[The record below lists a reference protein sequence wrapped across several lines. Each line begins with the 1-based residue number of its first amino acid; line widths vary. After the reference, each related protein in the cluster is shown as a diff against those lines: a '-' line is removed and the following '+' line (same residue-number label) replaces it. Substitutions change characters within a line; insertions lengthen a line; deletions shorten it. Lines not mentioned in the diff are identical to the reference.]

1 MVENPSSEPSVNPV
15 GLQIAQAF
23 GVENVYLLRHVT
35 DEEFSKKC
43 EEMLSEKK
51 KTFADILAWR
61 DYMEDIKN
69 PRPQLYV
76 VTARIVDTVSK
87 LPLPDGEAYNGFQ
100 DKRSISWFV
109 KEIQGTSKLFQL
121 SCRAEWLF
129 LTNACKPLVRSAM
142 LKQVECNCGDEVWM
156 HDYDQMLAV
165 AEDYLTTK
173 YRRSDDP
180 SRYEARIINVR
191 QRSAESVY
199 AYLDRVTELVS
210 QGQNCGLQLSPEQ
223 VCSAFRLGLLGRLR
237 KTANVQFST
246 VTRASTLAS
255 ELTRFSELNPWVLE
269 SSSTDRVETALIAAG
284 LVLSTDVMKKT
295 FSTAS
300 DELVATR
307 QVTMCLILLDAKSTE
322 FMLYW
327 QPYVIDTGLPGCD
340 GLFGRDILQWGDTG
354 LEVLTTDGL
363 LSISK
368 FLCTAD
374 ELKCCQST
382 YRIDE
387 DLLLPPDDNLVCD
400 RDAMGPVDDDND
412 DTGTITSCADN
423 VDPKLLK
430 VNRLEV
436 ETVLI
441 LIPYHY
447 FCLINRPLL
456 LLLNQHDIVIG
467 PGCDLTRGS

>member
-1 MVENPSSEPSVNPV
+1 MVNMVENPSSEPSVNPV

-69 PRPQLYV
+69 PRPQLCESSTASRTHGSLTSDEPDV

-173 YRRSDDP
+173 AKIAASNFHQNKSAVHSDLAYSAD
-180 SRYEARIINVR
+180 YEKLPMYN
-191 QRSAESVY
+191 
-199 AYLDRVTELVS
+199 
-210 QGQNCGLQLSPEQ
+210 
-223 VCSAFRLGLLGRLR
+223 FRL
-237 KTANVQFST
+237 
-246 VTRASTLAS
+246 
-255 ELTRFSELNPWVLE
+255 
-269 SSSTDRVETALIAAG
+269 
-284 LVLSTDVMKKT
+284 
-295 FSTAS
+295 
-300 DELVATR
+300 
-307 QVTMCLILLDAKSTE
+307 
-322 FMLYW
+322 
-327 QPYVIDTGLPGCD
+327 
-340 GLFGRDILQWGDTG
+340 
-354 LEVLTTDGL
+354 
-363 LSISK
+363 
-368 FLCTAD
+368 
-374 ELKCCQST
+374 
-382 YRIDE
+382 
-387 DLLLPPDDNLVCD
+387 
-400 RDAMGPVDDDND
+400 
-412 DTGTITSCADN
+412 
-423 VDPKLLK
+423 
-430 VNRLEV
+430 
-436 ETVLI
+436 
-441 LIPYHY
+441 
-447 FCLINRPLL
+447 
-456 LLLNQHDIVIG
+456 
-467 PGCDLTRGS
+467 